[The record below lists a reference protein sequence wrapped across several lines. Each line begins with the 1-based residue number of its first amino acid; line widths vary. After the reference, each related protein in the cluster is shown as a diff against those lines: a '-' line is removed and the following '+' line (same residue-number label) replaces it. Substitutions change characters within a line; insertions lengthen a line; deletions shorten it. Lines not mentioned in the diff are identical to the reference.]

1 MNQALIR
8 TLTNESPDPASPGSG
23 DKLLMLNV
31 LAKTQGKGLSVAE
44 DFTIFSQCNSGRA
57 F

>member
-1 MNQALIR
+1 MNQALIQ

-44 DFTIFSQCNSGRA
+44 DVTIFSQCNSGRA